1 MPLSCRS
8 PHQARL
14 PPFVAGMVALTLA
27 TTPANA
33 AQGASDAA
41 TAISPARQKELVHF
55 VRHDCGSCHGLT
67 LRGGLGPPLTPEA
80 LKGKPAAYVKAMI
93 LDSRPGTAM
102 PHWRPLLPE
111 AEAAWIAEK
120 LLQGLPDVD

>member
-1 MPLSCRS
+1 
-8 PHQARL
+8 
-14 PPFVAGMVALTLA
+14 MVTLMLA
-27 TTPANA
+27 TTLAVA
-33 AQGASDAA
+33 AQHLPGVAA
-41 TAISPARQKELVHF
+41 TITPAREKELVHF

-111 AEAAWIAEK
+111 AEAAWIAET
-120 LLQGLPDVD
+120 LLRGLPDAR